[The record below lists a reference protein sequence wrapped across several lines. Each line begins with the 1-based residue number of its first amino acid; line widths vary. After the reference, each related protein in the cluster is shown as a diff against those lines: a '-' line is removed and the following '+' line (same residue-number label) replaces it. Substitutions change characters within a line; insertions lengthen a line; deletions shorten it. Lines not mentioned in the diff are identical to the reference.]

1 MREQPDET
9 ARELITLV
17 ESPTT
22 SALLR
27 VQLAKLLS
35 TQFNG
40 DLKLMEKLLSA
51 GNPVP
56 LRQMAAEVLLTRTG
70 RHPDALTAL
79 REIARLGN
87 RELALDTARIVQH
100 CLNIDL
106 GMAIGQAMPHPSS
119 PRAAD
124 ITRKLLQWAMQSE
137 PSQNAID
144 LGASA
149 SRLSM

>member
-1 MREQPDET
+1 LREDSEET
-9 ARELITLV
+9 ARELTALV
-17 ESPTT
+17 EEPKTP
-22 SALLR
+22 AILR
-27 VQLAKLLS
+27 IQLAKLLS
-35 TQFNG
+35 SQYKG
-40 DLKLMEKLLSA
+40 DLKLMEKLLNA

-56 LRQMAAEVLLTRTG
+56 LRQMAAETLLTRTG
-70 RHPDALTAL
+70 RHPEALGAL

-87 RELALDTARIVQH
+87 RELALDTARIVQQ

-106 GMAIGQAMPHPSS
+106 GLAVGQPIPHPGS

-144 LGASA
+144 LGG
-149 SRLSM
+149 SRSHY